1 MDRKAKA
8 TKKRQKLN
16 LKEANGYKA
25 EADNFA
31 PQEQPIGKV
40 NTEKASKLNHFAPAA
55 CSPPPCLSSI
65 STPVWQLTHWV
76 QQKEAPTSPTTLPSM
91 LYFSL
96 ASDLRSNV
104 GMQGMIQPRRQ
115 QRIPGFSRPSAFW

>member
-65 STPVWQLTHWV
+65 STPVWRHLCF
-76 QQKEAPTSPTTLPSM
+76 
-91 LYFSL
+91 YFSQVFKSKSGEL
-96 ASDLRSNV
+96 ASAHLAVDTLGAAEGGSNISDDAENFD
-104 GMQGMIQPRRQ
+104 QLYK
-115 QRIPGFSRPSAFW
+115 

>member
-1 MDRKAKA
+1 MSSWIICVRSINQISILGENLMIRKLRKLSLFCLFVFRLAVGHKYHTVFWTTISRRELHMDRKAKA

-65 STPVWQLTHWV
+65 STPV
-76 QQKEAPTSPTTLPSM
+76 
-91 LYFSL
+91 
-96 ASDLRSNV
+96 
-104 GMQGMIQPRRQ
+104 
-115 QRIPGFSRPSAFW
+115 

>member
-65 STPVWQLTHWV
+65 STPVWRHLDF
-76 QQKEAPTSPTTLPSM
+76 
-91 LYFSL
+91 YFS
-96 ASDLRSNV
+96 
-104 GMQGMIQPRRQ
+104 Q
-115 QRIPGFSRPSAFW
+115 F

>member
-1 MDRKAKA
+1 MSLFCLFVFRLAVGHKYHTVFWTTISRRELHMDRKAKA

-40 NTEKASKLNHFAPAA
+40 NTEKASKLNHFPLAA

-65 STPVWQLTHWV
+65 STPV
-76 QQKEAPTSPTTLPSM
+76 
-91 LYFSL
+91 
-96 ASDLRSNV
+96 
-104 GMQGMIQPRRQ
+104 
-115 QRIPGFSRPSAFW
+115 